1 MYAPPLTDP
10 HNPYTQADAA
20 LATGA
25 EGTHAS
31 PKSGGGGTNVTI
43 QARLSSSSSSPKAAA
58 QEGEKGPQGQQWQ
71 QQAEM
76 SRHGTGGEG
85 KKAPPARAGTLHE
98 GEDDEEV
105 DGVGFEEEEETEEDR
120 KYDHVELEETDCP
133 LCHFMR
139 ASACGPTWGRWERCI
154 HYHKEKEEDFVG
166 PCARVTLRLARCI
179 EAHKASFPLVLR
191 NALLGGG
198 DDKGVDDEIAEDG
211 EVEQAQQA
219 QQAEAEGEAAPE
231 TAAAVAATTGA
242 AAAAGGK
249 E

>member
-20 LATGA
+20 LTTGA

-43 QARLSSSSSSPKAAA
+43 QARLSSSSSSAPKAAA
-58 QEGEKGPQGQQWQ
+58 QEV

-76 SRHGTGGEG
+76 NRHGTGEG
-85 KKAPPARAGTLHE
+85 KKEPPARAGTLHE
-98 GEDDEEV
+98 GEDDDEV
-105 DGVGFEEEEETEEDR
+105 DGGGFEEEEEETEEDR
-120 KYDHVELEETDCP
+120 KYDNVELEETDCP

-154 HYHKEKEEDFVG
+154 HYHKEKGEDFVG

-179 EAHKASFPLVLR
+179 EAHKASFPPVLR
-191 NALLGGG
+191 NALLG
-198 DDKGVDDEIAEDG
+198 GVDDEIAEDG
-211 EVEQAQQA
+211 EMEQAQQA
-219 QQAEAEGEAAPE
+219 QQQAGGKAAAPE
-231 TAAAVAATTGA
+231 TAAALAATTGTAAAGA
-242 AAAAGGK
+242 AAAK